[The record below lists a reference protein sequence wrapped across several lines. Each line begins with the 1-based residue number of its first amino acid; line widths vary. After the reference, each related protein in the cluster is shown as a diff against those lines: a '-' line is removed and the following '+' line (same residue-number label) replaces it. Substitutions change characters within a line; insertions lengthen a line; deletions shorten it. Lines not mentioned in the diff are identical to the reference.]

1 MQTAETACA
10 GRPNATNSNLRYTS
24 QHTPGWPMGELM
36 DVSGGLEG
44 GFGLISGLVSLVA
57 LGIYALTQGD
67 TGNDDDDSSPGGGL
81 MQPVGGSA

>member
-1 MQTAETACA
+1 
-10 GRPNATNSNLRYTS
+10 
-24 QHTPGWPMGELM
+24 MGELM

-81 MQPVGGSA
+81 MQPVGGAA